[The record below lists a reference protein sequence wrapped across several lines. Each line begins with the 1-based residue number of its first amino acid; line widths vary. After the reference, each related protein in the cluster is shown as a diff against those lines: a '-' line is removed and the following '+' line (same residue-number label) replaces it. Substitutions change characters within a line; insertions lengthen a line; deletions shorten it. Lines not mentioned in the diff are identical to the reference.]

1 MNRKLIAA
9 LALAAALP
17 ALQGCV
23 TAAAVGAGTVALM
36 AEDRR
41 TTGTYVED
49 ENIEWKVLALVNNSY
64 SSAHVNG
71 TSFNRRVLLTGQAP
85 TEEAKKAIEAAVK
98 AIPEV
103 AAVVN
108 ELAVGGN
115 SSMSSRGS
123 DSIIT
128 SNVKT
133 RMVGNSKFST
143 NHVKVVTEDGV
154 VYLMGM
160 LTQAEGDAAVEIARS
175 TAGVQ
180 RVVKAFEH
188 IPEAPKRN

>member
-1 MNRKLIAA
+1 
-9 LALAAALP
+9 
-17 ALQGCV
+17 
-23 TAAAVGAGTVALM
+23 
-36 AEDRR
+36 
-41 TTGTYVED
+41 
-49 ENIEWKVLALVNNSY
+49 
-64 SSAHVNG
+64 
-71 TSFNRRVLLTGQAP
+71 VLLTGQAP
-85 TEEAKKAIEAAVK
+85 TEEMKKAIEAAVK

-103 AAVVN
+103 ATVVN

-133 RMVGNSKFST
+133 RMVGNGKFST

-175 TAGVQ
+175 TSGVQ
-180 RVVKAFEH
+180 RVVKAFEYVV
-188 IPEAPKRN
+188 PK

>member
-1 MNRKLIAA
+1 MNRRLLTA

-17 ALQGCV
+17 ALQGCI

-49 ENIEWKVLALVNNSY
+49 ESIEWKVLARVNSDFK
-64 SSAHVNG
+64 SAHVNG
-71 TSFNRRVLLTGQAP
+71 TSYNRRVLLTGQAP

-98 AIPEV
+98 SIPEV
-103 AAVVN
+103 ALVVN

-115 SSMSSRGS
+115 TSMASRGS

-133 RMVGNSKFST
+133 RMVGNGKFST

-160 LTQAEGDAAVEIARS
+160 LTQAEGDAAVDIARS

-180 RVVKAFEH
+180 RVVKAFEYVV
-188 IPEAPKRN
+188 PK